1 MAESKKID
9 LVVGREERGLRID
22 QFIAQHSDFLSK
34 TRVRRILDNG
44 ALAING
50 RRERFAN
57 RTLQPGD
64 KVTYYLDGD
73 ILKSRKVMDFGSPDA
88 WILREDGE
96 LVIVN
101 KPAGMLSQPTKD
113 PKLLDASG
121 YFGRGKTLWPCHR
134 LDKETSGVL
143 VLAKSAKVAEKV
155 MDLFRS
161 RDVKKEYLA
170 ITTGTPTQKD
180 WTEHGYLS
188 DTMEKSGRVE
198 IVRSGGKASETR
210 FHWLGTAKNL
220 NLIHCFPHTGRTHQ
234 IRVHL
239 EKARLPILGDK
250 IYGLGLSQTPGG
262 FESYAVKRHFLH
274 ACSLSFIWNEERLE
288 VSAKP
293 TAEFQAI
300 LDKSGLSKFLT

>member
-73 ILKSRKVMDFGSPDA
+73 ILKSRKVVDFGNPEVF
-88 WILREDGE
+88 ILREDGD

-101 KPAGMLSQPTKD
+101 KPAGMPSQPTKD
-113 PKLLDASG
+113 PKLLDASRF
-121 YFGRGKTLWPCHR
+121 FGRGKTLWPCHR

-143 VLAKSAKVAEKV
+143 VLAKSSKVAERV

-170 ITTGTPTQKD
+170 IATGSPDQKA
-180 WTEHGYLS
+180 WTERCYLS
-188 DTMEKSGRVE
+188 DIIDKTGKVE
-198 IVRSGGKASETR
+198 IVRAGGKASDTHFEL
-210 FHWLGTAKNL
+210 LGSAKSL
-220 NLIHCFPHTGRTHQ
+220 NLIKCFPHTGRTHQ

-250 IYGLGLSQTPGG
+250 LYGVGLSNIPPG

-274 ACSLSFIWNEERLE
+274 ASSIAFVWNEELME
-288 VSAKP
+288 VTAKP
-293 TAEFQAI
+293 TLEFKAV
-300 LDKSGLSKFLT
+300 LDKAGLSKHLT